1 MGNIENLTIFGEEI
15 IDSKSIDQ
23 IKNCYSEQDI
33 AVLTADA
40 HYGYGHPIG
49 GAVAYKDKIS
59 LSGVG
64 FDIACG
70 NKAVRTDVIAEDLD
84 VPNIMDEIV
93 KNIGFGVGRRNP
105 NPVDH
110 SVLDEIAKADFVP
123 QRGLLELAKAQ
134 LGTVGSGNHFIDLF
148 EDDNGHVWIGVHFG
162 SRGFGHKTTMGFIA
176 LSQGLKFNDK
186 GKEGSMDSPPILFD
200 VNSEIGQDYVE
211 ALRLAGEYAYAGRD
225 VVVDTCLG
233 ILGAKP
239 TFEVHNHHNFA
250 WREKHFGEDYW
261 VVRKGCTPAFPD
273 QLGFIGSNMLDNSVI
288 IKGVDSE
295 QSRKGL
301 YSTVHG
307 AGRVMSRREAAGKK
321 KWKRGKDGVK
331 RLIKVSEG
339 VVDFDSV
346 RRRMKDRRIELRGSG
361 ADEAPECYKKLE
373 DVLGYHKGTISVL
386 YSLKPIGVAM
396 AGEDIFEP
404 YKAK

>member
-40 HYGYGHPIG
+40 HYGYEHPIG